1 MAEGLLVILSGP
13 SGVGKGTVCRSLTS
27 LQPRLN
33 LSISATTRSPRSG
46 EADGREY
53 YFMTKARFTELAESG
68 AFLEWA
74 IVHGHYY
81 GTLKAKALE
90 AIAAG
95 GDLLLEID
103 IQGAAQVRR
112 QLPGAVSIFLAP
124 PSMEVLEQRIA
135 GRGTEEASVIR
146 QRLAVAHREM
156 AVYDSYDYL
165 VVNDRVETAAAA
177 LSAIINAE
185 KCKVSRG
192 ARPPGW
198 GGE

>member
-1 MAEGLLVILSGP
+1 MAEGLLLILSGP
-13 SGVGKGTVCRSLTS
+13 SGVGKGTVCRSLTTM
-27 LQPRLN
+27 LPRLN

-46 EADGREY
+46 EADGCEY
-53 YFMTKARFTELAESG
+53 YFMTTARFVELVEAGE
-68 AFLEWA
+68 FLEWA
-74 IVHGHYY
+74 MVHGHYY

-90 AIAAG
+90 AIASG
-95 GDLLLEID
+95 SDLLLEID
-103 IQGAAQVRR
+103 IQGAVQVRR
-112 QLPGAVSIFLAP
+112 QLPGAISIFLAP

-135 GRGTEEASVIR
+135 GRGTEEAAVIR

-156 AVYDSYDYL
+156 AAFNTYDYL
-165 VVNDRVETAAAA
+165 VVNDRVETTAAA